1 MVHVPWFKFHGPS
14 SCYMVHV
21 TWFKFMLHGSCYMV
35 QDYATRVRKTISNG
49 TILSQLVICLS
60 HHTTWLFSRLFR
72 YNLWH
77 FCYPI
82 WYIII
87 QYDDSVITVYI
98 VGKRFLCF
106 YFTYFSGHCYMI
118 ASRFH
123 VVIRHTL
130 LFTFA
135 TCFVTLRHEYLAYDS
150 VIFVTLLIPRDYST
164 YFSLQFGT
172 WYNMVHSFRYANP
185 S

>member
-21 TWFKFMLHGSCYMV
+21 TWFKFMFHGSCYMV

-49 TILSQLVICLS
+49 TIPSQLVIYLW

-72 YNLWH
+72 YNLWQ
-77 FCYPI
+77 FCYLI

-98 VGKRFLCF
+98 VAKRFLC
-106 YFTYFSGHCYMI
+106 
-118 ASRFH
+118 
-123 VVIRHTL
+123 
-130 LFTFA
+130 LF
-135 TCFVTLRHEYLAYDS
+135 D
-150 VIFVTLLIPRDYST
+150 IF
-164 YFSLQFGT
+164 F
-172 WYNMVHSFRYANP
+172 WYNVTWLLHASTWLFGIRCCLHLLDVLLRFDMNIWHTIPLYLLHFWFRAIIQHTFH
-185 S
+185 